1 MRVSG
6 LLIAGAVAA
15 SVAWP
20 SWTMAEDFPTRLVR
34 IVVPQSAGGATDTFA
49 RTIGQKLSEHW
60 KQPVVI
66 ENRVG
71 AAGVIGTDSVAKAPA
86 DGYTLLVTYEGSQAI
101 NPSLYESLPFD
112 SIKGFTPIGTIATTP
127 FLLIVGP
134 KVEAKTFQEFL
145 ALARANPGKLNYGS
159 AGNGSVNH
167 LLGEML
173 QVEAGIRITHVPY
186 KGAPQAIS
194 DVIGGHIDSAFASAP
209 SVISSVQQ
217 GQVRALAV
225 SSGRRAAIS
234 PDTPTIAEGG
244 VKNFDVNPWWGIF
257 GPAGLSP
264 SIVSKINADLAVI
277 LKEPDTLEVLAKQG
291 GTPFVSS
298 PEEFRKLLA
307 KDIEKWAKT
316 VKAAGIKAN

>member
-1 MRVSG
+1 MRVDR
-6 LLIAGAVAA
+6 LLVAA
-15 SVAWP
+15 TVAALLAWP
-20 SWTMAEDFPTRLVR
+20 SCTMAEDYPTRLVR
-34 IVVPQSAGGATDTFA
+34 IIVPQSPGGATDTFA

-112 SIKGFTPIGTIATTP
+112 SIKDFTPIGTIATTP

-134 KVEAKTFQEFL
+134 KVEARTFQEFL
-145 ALARANPGKLNYGS
+145 GLARGNPGKLNYGS

-217 GQVRALAV
+217 GLVRALAV
-225 SSGRRAAIS
+225 SSAKRAAIS

-244 VKNFDVNPWWGIF
+244 VKNFDVNPWWGIL
-257 GPAGLSP
+257 GPAGLP
-264 SIVSKINADLAVI
+264 PQVVSKINADLAEI
-277 LKEPDTLEVLAKQG
+277 LKAPDVLEVLARQG
-291 GTPFVSS
+291 GTPLVSS
-298 PEEFRKLLA
+298 PEEFRNLLA
-307 KDIEKWAKT
+307 KDIAKWAKT